1 MFVNSL
7 PSCFEIKII
16 SFQELHNVVTELQ
29 KNSSVSSTR
38 NESFISNLNTTIQE
52 KDDMI
57 NNLKNELNNNIEK
70 VTKLIEDN
78 KSLSDQIILKEEQ
91 AKGHA
96 DDVIKELGEVSVNF
110 MISIL
115 KTKCYIMHS
124 NRSCSL
130 CVSY

>member
-1 MFVNSL
+1 MFFNSL
-7 PSCFEIKII
+7 PFCFDIKII
-16 SFQELHNVVTELQ
+16 AFQELHNVVTDLQ
-29 KNSSVSSTR
+29 KNSSVSSAK
-38 NESFISNLNTTIQE
+38 NESFITNLNTTIQE

-96 DDVIKELGEVSVNF
+96 DDVIKELGEVSVNI
-110 MISIL
+110 MISVL
-115 KTKCYIMHS
+115 KIKYIM
-124 NRSCSL
+124 CSDCYSIL
-130 CVSY
+130 YVRY